1 MRPARLRSWRPVTAR
16 APAFAGINRPAPWF
30 IILEKRPTVSS
41 PIRAVDSFRYLSPA
55 SATIVKTMIAM
66 APRDPVPWTPL
77 PRPLADATVALV
89 STAGLSMIGDP
100 PFDAEGERQNPW
112 WGDPSY
118 RVIPRSATEADILA
132 SHLHIDTAYLQQDLD
147 VALPLRRLAEAESEG
162 RIGRVAPSHYS
173 FMGYLLDPTEF
184 LERSVPAMIERMRAE
199 GVDAAIF
206 VPV

>member
-1 MRPARLRSWRPVTAR
+1 MSAATRP
-16 APAFAGINRPAPWF
+16 I
-30 IILEKRPTVSS
+30 
-41 PIRAVDSFRYLSPA
+41 DSFRYLSPA
-55 SATIVKTMIAM
+55 SEKIVQTMIAM

-77 PRPLADATVALV
+77 PRPLGEATVALV
-89 STAGLSMIGDP
+89 STAGLSMLADP

-118 RVIPRSATEADILA
+118 RVIPRTATEADIVA
-132 SHLHIDTAYLQQDLD
+132 SHLHIETAYLQQDLD
-147 VALPLRRLAEAESEG
+147 VALPLRRLAEAEAEG
-162 RIGRVAPSHYS
+162 RVGRVAPSHYS

-199 GVDAAIF
+199 AVDAAVF

>member
-1 MRPARLRSWRPVTAR
+1 MSPQ
-16 APAFAGINRPAPWF
+16 NR
-30 IILEKRPTVSS
+30 I
-41 PIRAVDSFRYLSPA
+41 VDSFRYLSPA
-55 SATIVKTMIAM
+55 SKAIMKTMIAL

-77 PRPLADATVALV
+77 PRPLSEATVALV
-89 STAGLSMIGDP
+89 STAGLSMLADP

-118 RVIPRSATEADILA
+118 RVIPRTATEADIVA
-132 SHLHIDTAYLQQDLD
+132 SHLHIETAYLRQDLD
-147 VALPLRRLAEAESEG
+147 VVLPLRRLAEAEAEG

-199 GVDAAIF
+199 AVDAAVF

>member
-1 MRPARLRSWRPVTAR
+1 MSP
-16 APAFAGINRPAPWF
+16 
-30 IILEKRPTVSS
+30 

-55 SATIVKTMIAM
+55 SVKIVKTMIAM

-77 PRPLADATVALV
+77 PRPLGEATVALV
-89 STAGLSMIGDP
+89 STAGLSMLLDP
-100 PFDAEGERQNPW
+100 PFDAEGERRNPW

-118 RVIPRSATEADILA
+118 RIIPRWATEADIVA

-147 VALPLRRLAEAESEG
+147 VALPLRRLAEAEAEG

-184 LERSVPAMIERMRAE
+184 LERSVPAMI
-199 GVDAAIF
+199 
-206 VPV
+206 

>member
-1 MRPARLRSWRPVTAR
+1 MSPATRP
-16 APAFAGINRPAPWF
+16 I
-30 IILEKRPTVSS
+30 
-41 PIRAVDSFRYLSPA
+41 DSFRYLSPA
-55 SATIVKTMIAM
+55 SAKIVKTMIAM

-77 PRPLADATVALV
+77 PRPLREAAVALV
-89 STAGLSMIGDP
+89 STAGLSMLADP

-118 RVIPRSATEADILA
+118 RVIPRTATGADVVA
-132 SHLHIDTAYLQQDLD
+132 SHLHIETAYLQHDLD
-147 VALPLRRLAEAESEG
+147 VALPLRRLAEAEAEG

-199 GVDAAIF
+199 EVDAAVF